1 MGDLSRQQSHQHLLA
16 SDDTNS
22 LTSFP
27 DPEAEQKGEQ
37 DGEHGAKASLH
48 DLLAGIGPSIFDD
61 PAREAPTDPQTLS
74 KVPSPVLQ
82 TIIDHNG
89 AVALVRRLSRLLAE
103 RDAHI
108 TALTRLAEEYKI
120 PKARVEDTASRIKQ
134 AEQRRHALQQAAEE
148 ELAMPAKTDSIR
160 SVPTPSAEVPTAG
173 QKLARLFGGGTVR
186 RRSPASP
193 RSTSIVPTAD
203 RKRTESDA
211 RSVQSADSGWAASLF
226 GGSTLKRQ
234 DTNTTREPVELT
246 TQHDRDDLPP
256 TLQEARQ
263 DPQEAAWNKFLLSIT
278 KARSKSGHA
287 AQTNGGGLVGPL
299 VGQQKMKALTLLV
312 VAGVPLHM
320 RQYLWLELSNTES
333 IVDPGEY
340 DSYRSNADV
349 LDQSEIDAI
358 VNDVPRTLTQSRNFY
373 TNKGFQRLKEVLLA
387 FVAKYDDLGYTQG
400 LNSIAGYL
408 LLAMPQ
414 SEDAFW
420 LLCNMVEQYF
430 PKDYFARD
438 AALSGP
444 LADVIVLR
452 SYIKELMP
460 QLDKHLEDIGIDSQR
475 TVPMRWFFTAFSNV
489 LGEDALMRVW
499 DIWLC
504 LPGQKT
510 FLFNVALALL
520 MQNLNGLLAC
530 ETEGDFWM
538 YMDDKESFKVDG
550 DIEWVNRL
558 IKSAVDLRKEL
569 MKVEERR
576 AWETKLLRKKAG
588 SCEALY
594 SPDDPTDMPKSV
606 KT

>member
-1 MGDLSRQQSHQHLLA
+1 
-16 SDDTNS
+16 
-22 LTSFP
+22 
-27 DPEAEQKGEQ
+27 
-37 DGEHGAKASLH
+37 
-48 DLLAGIGPSIFDD
+48 
-61 PAREAPTDPQTLS
+61 
-74 KVPSPVLQ
+74 
-82 TIIDHNG
+82 
-89 AVALVRRLSRLLAE
+89 
-103 RDAHI
+103 
-108 TALTRLAEEYKI
+108 
-120 PKARVEDTASRIKQ
+120 
-134 AEQRRHALQQAAEE
+134 
-148 ELAMPAKTDSIR
+148 
-160 SVPTPSAEVPTAG
+160 
-173 QKLARLFGGGTVR
+173 
-186 RRSPASP
+186 
-193 RSTSIVPTAD
+193 
-203 RKRTESDA
+203 
-211 RSVQSADSGWAASLF
+211 
-226 GGSTLKRQ
+226 
-234 DTNTTREPVELT
+234 
-246 TQHDRDDLPP
+246 
-256 TLQEARQ
+256 
-263 DPQEAAWNKFLLSIT
+263 
-278 KARSKSGHA
+278 
-287 AQTNGGGLVGPL
+287 
-299 VGQQKMKALTLLV
+299 MKALALLV

-333 IVDPGEY
+333 IVDPGAY

-373 TNKGFQRLKEVLLA
+373 TNKGFPRLKEVLLA

-420 LLCNMVEQYF
+420 LLCNMVEHYF
-430 PKDYFARD
+430 PKDYFARE

-452 SYIKELMP
+452 SYVKELIP

-504 LPGQKT
+504 LPGQRS

-520 MQNLNGLLAC
+520 MQNVNGLLAC
-530 ETEGDFWM
+530 ETEGEFWM

-550 DIEWVNRL
+550 DTEWVNRL
-558 IKSAVDLRKEL
+558 IKSAVDLRREL
-569 MKVEERR
+569 TKVEERR
-576 AWETKLLRKKAG
+576 AWEAKLLRKKTG

-594 SPDDPTDMPKSV
+594 SPDDPTDTPKSA